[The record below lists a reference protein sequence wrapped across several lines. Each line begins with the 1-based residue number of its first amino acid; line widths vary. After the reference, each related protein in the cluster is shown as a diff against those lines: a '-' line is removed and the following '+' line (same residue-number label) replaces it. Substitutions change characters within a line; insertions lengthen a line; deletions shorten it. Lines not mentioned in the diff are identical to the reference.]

1 MLNQISIKTIL
12 IFTLFYL
19 LISFSSSVPSL
30 TLNETTTGEMKRDES
45 FEYFTLT
52 IPNDITENKYI
63 LVFIVKEDKKNI
75 LEGEEVFSDPD
86 IYVSKKEKQPHSPET
101 SDYYSERYGNDI
113 LSIPSSEVNPN
124 DIFYIGLYC
133 QFSCKYKIK
142 AYLSEE
148 IEIEIGKMYSIEM
161 ERKSSLN
168 YILNIP

>member
-12 IFTLFYL
+12 TFTLFYF

-30 TLNETTTGEMKRDES
+30 TLNETITGEMKRHEL

-52 IPNDITENKYI
+52 ISKNLTENKYI

-75 LEGEEVFSDPD
+75 LEREEVFSDPD
-86 IYVSKKEKQPHSPET
+86 IYVSKKDKQLHCPET

-124 DIFYIGLYC
+124 DIFYIG
-133 QFSCKYKIK
+133 
-142 AYLSEE
+142 
-148 IEIEIGKMYSIEM
+148 
-161 ERKSSLN
+161 
-168 YILNIP
+168 